1 MSLKRLTLLGEWLS
15 PEKLLKGN
23 NTLNLDNSMTEKYMR
38 MALAEARAAASIDE
52 VPIGAIVVHDG
63 QVIGAGHNM
72 REEFQQTPY
81 HAEMLA
87 IMEACD
93 ALHSWRLEDCDLY
106 VTLEPCI
113 MCSGAIINARIR
125 HLYYGASD
133 PKGGAVNSL
142 YKLMEDSRLNHQVD
156 VTEGV
161 LGDECSQM
169 LKDFFRAIRKRRK
182 AAKKL
187 QRKN

>member
-1 MSLKRLTLLGEWLS
+1 MK
-15 PEKLLKGN
+15 KGN
-23 NTLNLDNSMTEKYMR
+23 NKLDINNSAVEKYMR
-38 MALAEARAAASIDE
+38 MAIDEAKAAASIDE
-52 VPIGAIVVHDG
+52 VPIGAVVVHDG
-63 QVIGAGHNM
+63 KIIGAGHNM

-125 HLYYGASD
+125 HLYYGAKD

-142 YKLMEDSRLNHQVD
+142 YTLMNDGRLNHQVA
-156 VTEGV
+156 VTSGV
-161 LGDECSQM
+161 MGDECSRM

-182 AAKKL
+182 AAKKA